1 MGRKRNRHD
10 DRVEDI
16 YGQSAGAIGGLVIVL
31 GILYA
36 IKDKT
41 GLPWP
46 AAVLLTVGGLVALGY
61 AAWRVKTEVIRRWAR
76 EPTEKPSKALV
87 QEAPPDAANDA
98 EPAAPIHPEL
108 TAALTRTGAIA
119 RDEVILLSDVRVED
133 LPGIGTRYT
142 FLVPEVRTHEDV
154 ASRLGPIA
162 SMFNVT
168 RLHLKLETSRE
179 TERLVKLLILKEP
192 PFSRLFTPPSR
203 EQIRA
208 FDGIPLGH
216 EVTGELGGVSTFKG
230 ASMLVAGMTQ
240 TGKTSLVNGL
250 ITCLLI
256 AYGDDFD
263 MVLLDGKFVGLAD
276 FKKIALRYESS
287 SDPAVLESILDFL
300 IDVIDKRYA
309 EMEQAKVNRQPPPA
323 FRWRL
328 FVIDEAADFYTHN
341 GSKESKELCARVEEK
356 SRYVVA
362 KGLECGVSVI
372 MSTQRPDK
380 DAIPVNVRAQFQ
392 YRICL
397 YVDSEGAAKVALGDS
412 YFTTMAPIKPQ
423 LLNPNIK
430 GQAVLFAHGTS
441 TLIRGFNFEEK
452 FIWDVIDEIY
462 ERRQKRLSESPDTPL
477 KQAIKLMQD
486 KGVDFMATAD
496 LAPALGILES
506 RPVVRGQKLSKL
518 LGVRPG
524 KDDSGVERGYSLA
537 SLTAALRSG
546 S

>member
-1 MGRKRNRHD
+1 MGKKRNRHDD

-46 AAVLLTVGGLVALGY
+46 AAVLLTAGVLVALGY
-61 AAWRVKTEVIRRWAR
+61 AAWRVKTEVVRRWAR
-76 EPTEKPSKALV
+76 GPAEAQSKALA
-87 QEAPPDAANDA
+87 QESPPDATNGA
-98 EPAAPIHPEL
+98 ETAAPVHPEL
-108 TAALTRTGAIA
+108 TAALARTGAIA
-119 RDEVILLSDVRVED
+119 KDEVILLSDVQVED

-142 FLVPEVRTHEDV
+142 FLVPVGRTHEDV

-179 TERLVKLLILKEP
+179 TERQVKLLVLKEP
-192 PFSRLFTPPSR
+192 PFSRLFDPPTR

-208 FDGIPLGH
+208 FDGIPVGH
-216 EVTGELGGVSTFKG
+216 EVTGEFGGVPTFNG

-240 TGKTSLVNGL
+240 TGKTTLVNGL

-256 AYGDDFD
+256 AYGDEFD
-263 MVLLDGKFVGLAD
+263 TVLLDGKFVGLAD

-287 SDPAVLESILDFL
+287 SDPAVLESILDYL
-300 IDVIDKRYA
+300 ISVVDKRYA
-309 EMEQAKVNRQPPPA
+309 EMEQAKTDRKPA
-323 FRWRL
+323 PVFRWL
-328 FVIDEAADFYTHN
+328 TFIIDEAADFYAHN
-341 GSKESKELCARVEEK
+341 GSKESKELCATVEEK

-372 MSTQRPDK
+372 MMTQRPDK

-423 LLNPNIK
+423 LLNPKIK
-430 GQAVLFAHGTS
+430 GQAVLYAHGTS
-441 TLIRGFNFEEK
+441 TLIRGFNFPEK
-452 FIWDVIDEIY
+452 FIWDVIDETI
-462 ERRQKRLSESPDTPL
+462 ERRKERLNASPDTPL
-477 KQAIKLMQD
+477 KQAIELMQS
-486 KGVDFMATAD
+486 KELDFIATVD
-496 LAPALGILES
+496 LAPFLGVTGSDSTDL
-506 RPVVRGQKLSKL
+506 GKKMKAL
-518 LGVRPG
+518 LGVSPG
-524 KDDSGVERGYSLA
+524 RRKDVRGYKLTDLLA
-537 SLTAALRSG
+537 AAMSD